1 MTAGTH
7 EVSRILLVED
17 SEDDAQLLLAELA
30 KLGRPV
36 ELLRVETAA
45 EMEAALSGGE
55 WDLVISDHRLP
66 RFDSIRA
73 FNLLRRTR
81 LDIPFVIMSGTL
93 PEETAATVM
102 RLGATDFID
111 KSKPARLVPVIER
124 ELRQAKL
131 RRAKEDA
138 EETLRQ
144 LTYIDTLTGLPNGR
158 MLVENVDKHL
168 HQRAP
173 GSAPAMLIVLNLDR
187 FRRVNES
194 LGQEAGDR
202 LLQEVARR
210 LTSQVGQGGEV
221 ARLSQ
226 DKFAVYL
233 RSVSSRED
241 ARTSVES
248 VARAFVSPFAVGGE
262 EAFISCTAGYSLYP
276 DDATDPAGLL
286 QRAESAMFEARRAGS
301 GTLARF
307 DGDPARRLG
316 PLLRLENALRH
327 AVQHGELFLLYQPQ
341 IELASGALAC
351 SEALVRWKHPQL
363 GTLTPDKFIPLA
375 DETGLIQEVGN
386 WVLGEATRQSRRWSD
401 ARHDSPMVAVNVSA
415 TQFRRPTFATEI
427 AEALRSAGVAASCL
441 GIEITETVLME
452 DIDTTTHTLF
462 RLKDMGVRISID
474 DFGTGYSSLSY
485 LKRFP
490 IDELKIDRSFVAG
503 LNDDADNV
511 AIVRTI
517 IALGKALKLDVVA
530 EGVEQPSQLEFLKAM
545 GCDRAQGFLLGRPMA
560 ADEKRVRG
568 GADEKRVRDAADQKR
583 VRGD

>member
-1 MTAGTH
+1 MTAGTS
-7 EVSRILLVED
+7 EVARILLIED
-17 SEDDAQLLLAELA
+17 SEDDAQLLRAELA

-36 ELLRVETAA
+36 EIHRIETAA
-45 EMEAALSGGE
+45 EMEAALSSGA

-81 LDIPFVIMSGTL
+81 LEIPFVIMSGTL
-93 PEETAATVM
+93 AEETAATVM

-111 KSKPARLVPVIER
+111 KSRPARLVPVVER
-124 ELRQAKL
+124 ELRQAKM

-144 LTYIDTLTGLPNGR
+144 LTYIDSLTGLPNGR
-158 MLVENVDKHL
+158 MLVENIDKHL

-173 GSAPAMLIVLNLDR
+173 GTAPAMLVVLNLDR

-194 LGQEAGDR
+194 LGQDIGDR

-210 LTSQVGQGGEV
+210 LTACVGERGEV

-233 RSVSSRED
+233 RSVPGRDD
-241 ARTSVES
+241 ARASVEALAS
-248 VARAFVSPFAVGGE
+248 AFEQPFAIANE
-262 EAFISCTAGYSLYP
+262 ETFISCTAGYSLYP
-276 DDATDPAGLL
+276 DDATDPVGLL

-341 IELASGALAC
+341 IDLASGRTAC
-351 SEALVRWKHPQL
+351 SEALVRWRHPQL

-386 WVLGEATRQSRRWSD
+386 WVLGEAARQTRRWRD
-401 ARHDSPMVAVNVSA
+401 DGREGAVVAVNVSA
-415 TQFRRPTFATEI
+415 TQFRRPTFAAEI
-427 AEALRSAGVAASCL
+427 AEALRNAGLDALQL

-452 DIDTTTHTLF
+452 DIDTTRHTLF
-462 RLKDMGVRISID
+462 RLKDLGVRISID

-490 IDELKIDRSFVAG
+490 IDEIKIDRSFVAG
-503 LNDDADNV
+503 LNDDADNL

-530 EGVEQPSQLEFLKAM
+530 EGVEQPSQLEFLKAV
-545 GCDRAQGFLLGRPMA
+545 GCDRAQGFLLGQP
-560 ADEKRVRG
+560 G
-568 GADEKRVRDAADQKR
+568 PG
-583 VRGD
+583 

>member
-1 MTAGTH
+1 MQQPMMAGTLD
-7 EVSRILLVED
+7 VSRILLVED

-30 KLGRPV
+30 KLGRPI
-36 ELLRVETAA
+36 EMLRVETAA
-45 EMEAALSGGE
+45 EMEAALSNGD

-81 LDIPFVIMSGTL
+81 LDIPFVILSGTL

-102 RLGATDFID
+102 RLGVNDFID

-138 EETLRQ
+138 EQTLRH
-144 LTYIDTLTGLPNGR
+144 LTYIDSLTGLPNGR
-158 MLVENVDKHL
+158 MLVEDVDRHL

-173 GSAPAMLIVLNLDR
+173 GGPPAMLIVMNLDR
-187 FRRVNES
+187 FRRINES
-194 LGQEAGDR
+194 LGHNTGDR
-202 LLQEVARR
+202 ALREVAQR
-210 LTSQVGQGGEV
+210 LTASVADRGEV

-233 RSVSSRED
+233 QSVSNGAD
-241 ARTSVES
+241 AHACAQA
-248 VARAFVSPFAVGGE
+248 VASTFAQPFVVAGE
-262 EAFISCTAGYSLYP
+262 ETFITCTMGYSLYP
-276 DDATDPAGLL
+276 EDATDPAGLL
-286 QRAESAMFEARRAGS
+286 QRAESAMFDARRAGP
-301 GTLARF
+301 GTVMRF

-341 IELASGALAC
+341 IDLASGKVAC
-351 SEALVRWKHPQL
+351 SEALVRWQHPQL

-375 DETGLIQEVGN
+375 DETGLIQEVGS
-386 WVLGEATRQSRRWSD
+386 WVLGEATRQTRLWD
-401 ARHDSPMVAVNVSA
+401 DSGSTRAVVAVNVSA
-415 TQFRRPTFATEI
+415 VQFRRPSFA
-427 AEALRSAGVAASCL
+427 AEVARALVNAGLDASQL

-452 DIDTTTHTLF
+452 DIDTTTHTLS
-462 RLKDMGVRISID
+462 RLKDMGVRISVD

-503 LNDDADNV
+503 LDDDADNL

-530 EGVEQPSQLEFLKAM
+530 EGVESQAQLEVLRAM
-545 GCDRAQGFLLGRPMA
+545 GCDRAQGFLLGRPA
-560 ADEKRVRG
+560 PG
-568 GADEKRVRDAADQKR
+568 
-583 VRGD
+583 

>member
-1 MTAGTH
+1 MNDPDRMQQPMTAGTPD
-7 EVSRILLVED
+7 VSRILLVED
-17 SEDDAQLLLAELA
+17 SEDDAQLLLAELT

-102 RLGATDFID
+102 RLGANDFID

-138 EETLRQ
+138 EETLRH
-144 LTYIDTLTGLPNGR
+144 LTYIDSLTGLPNGR
-158 MLVENVDKHL
+158 MLVENVDRHL

-173 GSAPAMLIVLNLDR
+173 GAPPAMLIVLNLDR
-187 FRRVNES
+187 FRRINES
-194 LGQEAGDR
+194 LGQNAGDR
-202 LLQEVARR
+202 MLQEVARR
-210 LTSQVGQGGEV
+210 LTVNVADRGEV

-233 RSVSSRED
+233 QGIASRAD
-241 ARTSVES
+241 AHGFVES
-248 VARAFVSPFAVGGE
+248 VASAFLQPFVVAGE
-262 EAFISCTAGYSLYP
+262 ETFITCTAGYSLYP

-286 QRAESAMFEARRAGS
+286 QRAESAMFEARRSGP

-307 DGDPARRLG
+307 DGDPAHRLG

-341 IELASGALAC
+341 IDLSSGRVAC

-375 DETGLIQEVGN
+375 DETGLIQEVGS
-386 WVLGEATRQSRRWSD
+386 WVLGEATRQTRTWGERGREGSV
-401 ARHDSPMVAVNVSA
+401 VAVNVSA
-415 TQFRRPTFATEI
+415 TQFRRPSFAAEI
-427 AEALRSAGVAASCL
+427 AEALLNAGLDATQL

-503 LNDDADNV
+503 LNDDADNL

-530 EGVEQPSQLEFLKAM
+530 EGVESEAQLEFLRAM
-545 GCDRAQGFLLGRPMA
+545 GCDRAQGFLLGRPA
-560 ADEKRVRG
+560 PG
-568 GADEKRVRDAADQKR
+568 
-583 VRGD
+583 

>member
-1 MTAGTH
+1 MRQSMIAGTP

-36 ELLRVETAA
+36 EMLRVETAA
-45 EMEAALSGGE
+45 EMEAALSEGS

-102 RLGATDFID
+102 RLGANDFID

-138 EETLRQ
+138 EEAAHQ
-144 LTYIDTLTGLPNGR
+144 LTYVDTLTGLPNGR
-158 MLVENVDKHL
+158 MLAEDIDRHL
-168 HQRAP
+168 HERAP
-173 GSAPAMLIVLNLDR
+173 GAPPAMLIVLNLDR
-187 FRRVNES
+187 FRRINES
-194 LGQEAGDR
+194 LGQNAGDR
-202 LLQEVARR
+202 VLQEVARR
-210 LTSQVGQGGEV
+210 LTASVAERGEA

-233 RSVSSRED
+233 RSIP
-241 ARTSVES
+241 
-248 VARAFVSPFAVGGE
+248 ARADAQAAVEAVASALSPPIDVGGE
-262 EAFISCTAGYSLYP
+262 RAFISCTAGYSLYP
-276 DDATDPAGLL
+276 DDATDPAGLV
-286 QRAESAMFEARRAGS
+286 QRAESAMFEARQAGP
-301 GTLARF
+301 GTLLRF

-327 AVQHGELFLLYQPQ
+327 AVEHGELFLLYQPQ
-341 IELASGALAC
+341 IDLASGKVAC
-351 SEALVRWKHPQL
+351 SEALVRWQHPQL

-375 DETGLIQEVGN
+375 DETGLIREVGS
-386 WVLGEATRQSRRWSD
+386 WVLGEATRQTRLWGERG
-401 ARHDSPMVAVNVSA
+401 REGPVVAVNVSA
-415 TQFRRPTFATEI
+415 TQFRRPSFADEV
-427 AEALRSAGVAASCL
+427 AEAIENAGLKASQL

-452 DIDTTTHTLF
+452 DVGTTTHALS
-462 RLKDMGVRISID
+462 RLKDMGVRISVD

-503 LNDDADNV
+503 LNDDADNL

-530 EGVEQPSQLEFLKAM
+530 EGVESEAQLEFLRAM
-545 GCDRAQGFLLGRPMA
+545 GCDRAQGYLLGRPA
-560 ADEKRVRG
+560 AG
-568 GADEKRVRDAADQKR
+568 
-583 VRGD
+583 